1 MKHRTILR
9 GLGAVMTVA
18 VAAVALGAPATALP
32 VPSAVGVPRPPVPL
46 FTEDFEHDQGSVLT
60 KLNTYQGPAPYNA
73 TYTADPVWLTRC
85 DGLLA
90 AMEETDPWA
99 WAVGV
104 CSDQWS
110 FDDLRSMASAL
121 ATLTGGDANTNHA
134 LGEYT
139 SYGDPGTDK
148 VMLETANPLP
158 LNATGRFITF
168 SLDATAVNC
177 QATHPWY
184 AFSALD
190 GASTIPMYVDP
201 IDPCDRSGPATYTAD
216 TAHLFAGS
224 TVGFRIVNQHGSG
237 TGNDSAIDN
246 VRVLDATPQLSRS
259 PAVTVPAGGVATL
272 TYTVTNTTE
281 RDAKP
286 GWSFTDRLP
295 AGVTVAG
302 APATTTTC
310 TNGTVTAPAGGT
322 SVSVSGDLAAG
333 ADACTVAVP
342 VTAAT
347 AGTYRSCA
355 ANLTSATGVLAPGC
369 ASLVFAVTLAATG
382 TAPGPLAVAGL
393 VLLLA
398 GVLTVRLVRA
408 RRP

>member
-1 MKHRTILR
+1 MIAR
-9 GLGAVMTVA
+9 GLGGVTALAVATVA
-18 VAAVALGAPATALP
+18 LAAPVAAVPATAVPHAP
-32 VPSAVGVPRPPVPL
+32 VTL
-46 FTEDFEHDQGSVLT
+46 FTEDFEQGQGAALT
-60 KLNTYQGPAPYNA
+60 TLDTYQGPAPYGA
-73 TYTADPVWLTRC
+73 TYTADPAWLTRC

-90 AMEETDPWA
+90 ALEETDPNA
-99 WAVGV
+99 WITGV
-104 CSDQWS
+104 CSDPQS
-110 FDDLRSMASAL
+110 FDDLRSMAGAL
-121 ATLTGGDANTNHA
+121 ATLTGADANTNHA

-139 SYGDPGTDK
+139 SYGDPGADK

-190 GASTIPMYVDP
+190 GASTVPMYVDP
-201 IDPCDRSGPATYTAD
+201 IDPCVHSGPATYTAD
-216 TAHLFAGS
+216 TAHLFAGAS
-224 TVGFRIVNQHGSG
+224 VGFQIVNRHGSG

-246 VRVLDATPQLSRS
+246 VRVLDVTPQLTRS
-259 PAVTVPAGGVATL
+259 ASVTVPPGGVATL

-286 GWSFTDRLP
+286 GWSFADQLP

-302 APATTTTC
+302 SPAASTTC
-310 TNGTVTAPAGGT
+310 TSGSVTAPAGGT
-322 SVSVSGDLAAG
+322 SVTVSGDLAA
-333 ADACTVAVP
+333 ATDACTVTVP

-347 AGTYRSCA
+347 AGTYRTCG
-355 ANLTSATGVLAPGC
+355 ANLTGATGVLAPGC
-369 ASLVFAVTLAATG
+369 ASLVFALTLPATG
-382 TAPGPLAVAGL
+382 TASGPLAMAGL

-398 GVLTVRLVRA
+398 GVLTVRLVRT